1 LAVLPLLLAR
11 RGGGLWVFFAVSA
24 LFFVPALVFGGGG
37 FVGSFSYH
45 ADRGLQVESVASSVL
60 MALGRVEG
68 VVFEFGAFEA
78 RGPGTGL
85 AAGLS
90 LPVTVV
96 LLLVTGLAMWRRH
109 RLQGLDGAQFP
120 RYAAALIL
128 AFMLGSKVLS
138 PQYEIWLLPLAPLC
152 AGGLTGAGFCLLFL
166 ASCLTT
172 TQVFP
177 IHYADLLNL
186 RPPGPQLLLLRNT
199 LLVALW
205 ALLLLLPHRARPER
219 TPS

>member
-1 LAVLPLLLAR
+1 
-11 RGGGLWVFFAVSA
+11 
-24 LFFVPALVFGGGG
+24 
-37 FVGSFSYH
+37 
-45 ADRGLQVESVASSVL
+45 
-60 MALGRVEG
+60 
-68 VVFEFGAFEA
+68 
-78 RGPGTGL
+78 
-85 AAGLS
+85 
-90 LPVTVV
+90 
-96 LLLVTGLAMWRRH
+96 
-109 RLQGLDGAQFP
+109 
-120 RYAAALIL
+120 
-128 AFMLGSKVLS
+128 MLGSKVLS

-152 AGGLTGAGFCLLFL
+152 AGGLTGAGLCLLFL

-205 ALLLLLPHRARPER
+205 ALLLLLPNRARPER